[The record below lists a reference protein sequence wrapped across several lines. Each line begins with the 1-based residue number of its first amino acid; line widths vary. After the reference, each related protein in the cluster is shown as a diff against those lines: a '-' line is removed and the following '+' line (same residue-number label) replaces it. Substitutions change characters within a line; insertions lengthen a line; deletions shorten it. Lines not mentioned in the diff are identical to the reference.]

1 MVLKFKNEKLYRNKN
16 LENYD
21 ILKNKIKRIQEFKR
35 KQSKYII
42 FNFDFT
48 TTKEIMLPRW
58 RILSL
63 IINFKKKTKSNYY

>member
-1 MVLKFKNEKLYRNKN
+1 VVLKFKNEKLYRNKN

-48 TTKEIMLPRW
+48 TTKEIMLPR
-58 RILSL
+58 
-63 IINFKKKTKSNYY
+63 